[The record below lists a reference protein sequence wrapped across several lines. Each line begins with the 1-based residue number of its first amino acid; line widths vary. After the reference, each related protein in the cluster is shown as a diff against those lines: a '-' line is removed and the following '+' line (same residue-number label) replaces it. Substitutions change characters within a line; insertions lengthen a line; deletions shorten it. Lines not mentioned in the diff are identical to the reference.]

1 MRPASMRHRKIFALI
16 ILLLVGLPSYAQP
29 AASKKFV
36 FTTKSKEAIK
46 AVEQA
51 VKMIESFQPAP
62 EILPLAQKAVAA
74 DPDFAFAHYLVATF
88 TPPPPP
94 GTTPPQPANT
104 PKAHMDKA
112 LELSKR
118 ASDGERR
125 YLEAVALVRAQK
137 PAEALPL
144 LKQLVHDYPEERMVR
159 MMLGQV
165 LFNRGEL
172 DEARTNFERALAL
185 DNTTPRVHNLLGNY
199 HLLQG
204 HYAKAREM
212 YQHALKRTLKGTAP
226 FGPNFG
232 LAYTYVYEGNIP
244 EALKILTRFQ
254 DQYAQTSGA
263 AEFPPVFIWNAIAR
277 LHLENGQ
284 PAEAIKFYERG
295 YQTVPGSKLP
305 AEEKMIWQG
314 RLHHGRG
321 RALAKL
327 GKHEEAWKEAQ
338 LIKKMIDEN
347 PERGK
352 QFMPSYHYIAGYLK
366 LEGGDHATAL
376 EHLKQADQSDLFHKL
391 LLARAYDRSGDTA
404 NAQKLYREIVESKQN
419 SLERALSVPE
429 AKKKLKG

>member
-1 MRPASMRHRKIFALI
+1 MRLASMRRLKIFAV
-16 ILLLVGLPSYAQP
+16 ILLLTGLPAYAQP
-29 AASKKFV
+29 PASKKFV
-36 FTTKSKEAIK
+36 FTTKSKEAGE
-46 AVEQA
+46 AAGQA
-51 VKMIESFQPAP
+51 IRMIESFQPP
-62 EILPLAQKAVAA
+62 PDILPIAQKAVAA

-88 TPPPPP
+88 TPPPQP
-94 GTTPPQPANT
+94 GATPQTTNT

-125 YLEAVALVRAQK
+125 YIEAVALVRAQK

-144 LKQLVHDYPEERMVR
+144 LKQLAVDYPEERMVR

-172 DEARTNFERALAL
+172 EEARTNFERAVAL
-185 DNTTPRVHNLLGNY
+185 DNNTPRVYNLLGNY
-199 HLLQG
+199 HLLRG
-204 HYAKAREM
+204 DYARAREM
-212 YQHALKRTLKGTAP
+212 YRHALKRTVKGTAP

-232 LAYTYVYEGNIP
+232 LTYTYVYEGNIP
-244 EALKILTRFQ
+244 EALKVLTRFQ
-254 DQYAQTSGA
+254 DQYSRTSGA

-284 PAEAIKFYERG
+284 PAEALKFYERG

-327 GKHEEAWKEAQ
+327 GKHEEAWKEAE

-352 QFMPSYHYIAGYLK
+352 QFMPAYHYIAGYLK
-366 LEGGDHATAL
+366 LEGGDHAKAL
-376 EHLKQADQSDLFHKL
+376 EHLKQADQTDLFHKL
-391 LLARAYDRSGDTA
+391 LLARAYDRSGDA
-404 NAQKLYREIVESKQN
+404 ASAQKIYREIVDSKQN
-419 SLERALSVPE
+419 NLERALAVPE

>member
-1 MRPASMRHRKIFALI
+1 MRLASMRRLKIFAV
-16 ILLLVGLPSYAQP
+16 ILLFAGLLPAYAQQQP
-29 AASKKFV
+29 AGKKFA
-36 FTTKSKEAIK
+36 FTTKSKAAMEA
-46 AVEQA
+46 AAQA
-51 VKMIESFQPAP
+51 VKMIESFQPP
-62 EILPLAQKAVAA
+62 PDILPVAQKAVAA

-88 TPPPPP
+88 TPPPQP
-94 GTTPPQPANT
+94 GTTPSPANT

-125 YLEAVALVRAQK
+125 YIEAVALVRAQK

-144 LKQLVHDYPEERMVR
+144 LKQLAQDYPEERMVR

-165 LFNRGEL
+165 LLNRGEME
-172 DEARTNFERALAL
+172 EARANFERAVAL
-185 DNTTPRVHNLLGNY
+185 DNNTPRVYNLLGNY

-204 HYAKAREM
+204 DYAKAREM
-212 YQHALKRTLKGTAP
+212 YRQALKRTVKGTAP

-232 LAYTYVYEGNIP
+232 LTYTHVYEGNIP
-244 EALKILTRFQ
+244 EALKVLTHFQ
-254 DQYAQTSGA
+254 EQYSQTSGA
-263 AEFPPVFIWNAIAR
+263 SEFPPVFIWNAIAR

-295 YQTVPGSKLP
+295 FQTVPGSKLP

-327 GKHEEAWKEAQ
+327 GKHEEAWKEAE

-352 QFMPSYHYIAGYLK
+352 QFMPSYHYIAGYLR
-366 LEGGDHATAL
+366 LEGGDHAKAL

-391 LLARAYDRSGDTA
+391 LLARAYDRTGDTA
-404 NAQKLYREIVESKQN
+404 NAQKIYREIVESKQN

-429 AKKKLKG
+429 AKKRLKG

>member
-1 MRPASMRHRKIFALI
+1 MRLAPVRSLKIFAVV
-16 ILLLVGLPSYAQP
+16 LLLTGLPAYAQQS
-29 AASKKFV
+29 ASKKFV
-36 FTTKSKEAIK
+36 FTTKSKEARE
-46 AVEQA
+46 AAEQA
-51 VKMIESFQPAP
+51 VKMIESFQPPPA
-62 EILPLAQKAVAA
+62 ILPLAQKAVAA
-74 DPDFAFAHYLVATF
+74 DPDFAFAHYLLATF
-88 TPPPPP
+88 TPPPQP
-94 GTTPPQPANT
+94 GATPQPANT

-125 YLEAVALVRAQK
+125 YMEAVALVRAQK

-144 LKQLVHDYPEERMVR
+144 LKQLATDYPNERMVR

-165 LFNRGEL
+165 QFNRGEL
-172 DEARTNFERALAL
+172 EEARANFERALAL
-185 DNTTPRVHNLLGNY
+185 DNSTPRVYNLLGNY

-212 YQHALKRTLKGTAP
+212 YQHAVKRTVKGTAP

-232 LAYTYVYEGNIP
+232 LTYTYVYEGNIP
-244 EALKILTRFQ
+244 EALKVLTRFQ
-254 DQYAQTSGA
+254 DQYSQTSGA

-327 GKHEEAWKEAQ
+327 GKHEEAWKEAE

-352 QFMPSYHYIAGYLK
+352 QFMPSYHYIAGYLR
-366 LEGGDHATAL
+366 LEAGDNAKAL
-376 EHLKQADQSDLFHKL
+376 EHLKQADQTDLFHKL
-391 LLARAYDRSGDTA
+391 LLARAYDRSGDA
-404 NAQKLYREIVESKQN
+404 GSAQKLYREIVESKQN
-419 SLERALSVPE
+419 NLERALAVPE
-429 AKKKLKG
+429 ARKKLKG

>member
-1 MRPASMRHRKIFALI
+1 MRLAAMRSLKIFAA
-16 ILLLVGLPSYAQP
+16 ILLLTGLHANAQQQTG
-29 AASKKFV
+29 SKKFV
-36 FTTKSKEAIK
+36 FTTKSKEARE
-46 AVEQA
+46 AAGQA
-51 VKMIESFQPAP
+51 VKMIESFQPP
-62 EILPLAQKAVAA
+62 QDILPIAQKAVAA
-74 DPDFAFAHYLVATF
+74 DPDFAFGHYLVATF
-88 TPPPPP
+88 TPPPQP
-94 GTTPPQPANT
+94 GSTPPAGNT

-144 LKQLVHDYPEERMVR
+144 LKQLAQDYPEERMVR

-165 LFNRGEL
+165 LFNRGEIE
-172 DEARTNFERALAL
+172 EARTNFERAVAL
-185 DNTTPRVHNLLGNY
+185 DNSTPRVYNLLGNY
-199 HLLQG
+199 HLLRG
-204 HYAKAREM
+204 DYAKAREM
-212 YQHALKRTLKGTAP
+212 YRHSLKRKVKGTAP

-232 LAYTYVYEGNIP
+232 LTYTYVYEGNIP
-244 EALKILTRFQ
+244 EALKVLTRFQ
-254 DQYAQTSGA
+254 DEYAQTSGA

-284 PAEAIKFYERG
+284 AEEALKFYEQG

-305 AEEKMIWQG
+305 PEEKMIWEG

-327 GKHEEAWKEAQ
+327 GKHEEAWKEAE
-338 LIKKMIDEN
+338 LIKKMIDDN

-352 QFMPSYHYIAGYLK
+352 QFIPSYHYIAGYLK
-366 LEGGDHATAL
+366 LEGGDYAKAL
-376 EHLKQADQSDLFHKL
+376 EHLKQADQTDLFHKL
-391 LLARAYDRSGDTA
+391 LLARAYDRTGDTA
-404 NAQKLYREIVESKQN
+404 SAQKLYREIVESKQN
-419 SLERALSVPE
+419 SLERALAVPE

>member
-1 MRPASMRHRKIFALI
+1 MRSLKIFAAV
-16 ILLLVGLPSYAQP
+16 LLLAGLPAYAQQSG
-29 AASKKFV
+29 SKKFV
-36 FTTKSKEAIK
+36 FTTKSKEAREA
-46 AVEQA
+46 AVQA

-62 EILPLAQKAVAA
+62 AILPLAQKAAAA

-88 TPPPPP
+88 TQPPQP
-94 GTTPPQPANT
+94 GTTPQAGNT
-104 PKAHMDKA
+104 SQAHMDKA

-125 YLEAVALVRAQK
+125 YLEAIALVRAQK

-144 LKQLVHDYPEERMVR
+144 LKQLAQDYPEERMVR

-172 DEARTNFERALAL
+172 GEARTNFERAVAL
-185 DNTTPRVHNLLGNY
+185 DNSTPRVYNLLGNY
-199 HLLQG
+199 HLLHG
-204 HYAKAREM
+204 DYAKAREM
-212 YQHALKRTLKGTAP
+212 YQHALKRTVKGTAP

-232 LAYTYVYEGNIP
+232 LAYTYVYEANIP
-244 EALKILTRFQ
+244 EALNVLTRFQ
-254 DQYAQTSGA
+254 DQYSQTSGA

-305 AEEKMIWQG
+305 AQEKMIWQG

-327 GKHEEAWKEAQ
+327 GKHEEAWKEAE

-366 LEGGDHATAL
+366 LEGGDHAKAV
-376 EHLKQADQSDLFHKL
+376 EHLKQADQTDLFHKL
-391 LLARAYDRSGDTA
+391 LLARAYERSGDTA

-419 SLERALSVPE
+419 NLERALAVPE

>member
-1 MRPASMRHRKIFALI
+1 MSLTSMRRLKNFALV
-16 ILLLVGLPSYAQP
+16 LLLTCLPAYAQQS
-29 AASKKFV
+29 AGKKFV
-36 FTTKSKEAIK
+36 FTTKSNEAR
-46 AVEQA
+46 AAAEQA
-51 VKMIESFQPAP
+51 IKMIESFQPAP
-62 EILPLAQKAVAA
+62 GILPLAQKAVAA
-74 DPDFAFAHYLVATF
+74 DPDFAFAHYLLATF
-88 TPPPPP
+88 TPPPQP
-94 GTTPPQPANT
+94 GASPQPANT

-112 LELSKR
+112 IELSKR

-125 YLEAVALVRAQK
+125 YLEAVTLVRAQK

-144 LKQLVHDYPEERMVR
+144 LKQLSQDYPEERMVR

-172 DEARTNFERALAL
+172 AEARTHFERAVAL
-185 DNTTPRVHNLLGNY
+185 DNSTPRVYNFLGNY

-204 HYAKAREM
+204 DHAKARES
-212 YQHALKRTLKGTAP
+212 YQHALKRTVKGTAP

-232 LAYTYVYEGNIP
+232 LAFNYVYEGNIP
-244 EALKILTRFQ
+244 EALKVLTRFQ
-254 DQYAQTSGA
+254 EQYSQTSGA

-277 LHLENGQ
+277 LHLENGE
-284 PAEAIKFYERG
+284 PAEALKFYERG
-295 YQTVPGSKLP
+295 YQTVPGSKLA
-305 AEEKMIWQG
+305 AEEKLIWQG

-321 RALAKL
+321 RSLAKL
-327 GKHEEAWKEAQ
+327 GKHEEAWKEAE

-352 QFMPSYHYIAGYLK
+352 QFMPSYHYIAGYLR
-366 LEGGDHATAL
+366 LEGGDHVKAI
-376 EHLKQADQSDLFHKL
+376 EHLKQADQNDLFHKL
-391 LLARAYDRSGDTA
+391 LLARAYDRAGDAA

>member
-1 MRPASMRHRKIFALI
+1 MRRLKNLAL
-16 ILLLVGLPSYAQP
+16 ILLLTGLPVYAQQS
-29 AASKKFV
+29 ASKKFV
-36 FTTKSKEAIK
+36 FTTKSNEAR
-46 AVEQA
+46 AAAEQA
-51 VKMIESFQPAP
+51 IKMIESFQPAP
-62 EILPLAQKAVAA
+62 EILPLAQRAVAA
-74 DPDFAFAHYLVATF
+74 DPDFAFGHYLLATF
-88 TPPPPP
+88 TPPPQP
-94 GTTPPQPANT
+94 GASPQPANT

-125 YLEAVALVRAQK
+125 YIEAVALVRAQK
-137 PAEALPL
+137 PADALPL
-144 LKQLVHDYPEERMVR
+144 LKQLVADYPEERMAR

-172 DEARTNFERALAL
+172 QEARTHLERALAL
-185 DNTTPRVHNLLGNY
+185 DNSTPRVYNLLGNY
-199 HLLQG
+199 HLLQSD
-204 HYAKAREM
+204 YASARAM
-212 YQHALKRTLKGTAP
+212 YQQALKRTVKGTAP
-226 FGPNFG
+226 FGPSFG
-232 LAYTYVYEGNIP
+232 LTYTHIYEGNIP
-244 EALKILTRFQ
+244 EALKVLTRFQ
-254 DQYAQTSGA
+254 DQYARTSGA
-263 AEFPPVFIWNAIAR
+263 SEFPPVFIWNAIAR

-321 RALAKL
+321 RSLAKL
-327 GKHEEAWKEAQ
+327 GKHEEAWKEAE

-352 QFMPSYHYIAGYLK
+352 QFMPSYHYIAGYLR
-366 LEGGDHATAL
+366 LEGGDHAKAI
-376 EHLKQADQSDLFHKL
+376 EHLKQADQTDLFHKL

-419 SLERALSVPE
+419 NLERALAVPE

>member
-1 MRPASMRHRKIFALI
+1 MRLAAMRSLKIFAV
-16 ILLLVGLPSYAQP
+16 ILLLTGLPASAQQQ
-29 AASKKFV
+29 AGSKKFV
-36 FTTKSKEAIK
+36 FTTKSQEARE
-46 AVEQA
+46 AAGQA
-51 VKMIESFQPAP
+51 VKMIESFHPAP
-62 EILPLAQKAVAA
+62 EILPFAQKAVAA
-74 DPDFAFAHYLVATF
+74 DSDFAFGHYLVATF
-88 TPPPPP
+88 TPPPQP
-94 GTTPPQPANT
+94 GSTPQPANT

-137 PAEALPL
+137 PADALPL
-144 LKQLVHDYPEERMVR
+144 LKQLAQDYPEERMAR

-165 LFNRGEL
+165 LLNRGEME
-172 DEARTNFERALAL
+172 EARTNFERAVAL
-185 DNTTPRVHNLLGNY
+185 DNSTPRVYNLLGNY
-199 HLLQG
+199 HLLRG
-204 HYAKAREM
+204 DYAQARTM
-212 YQHALKRTLKGTAP
+212 YQQALKRTAKGTAP

-232 LAYTYVYEGNIP
+232 LTYTYVYEANIP
-244 EALKILTRFQ
+244 QALKVLTRFQ
-254 DQYAQTSGA
+254 DQYTQTSGA

-277 LHLENGQ
+277 LHLENGHPQ
-284 PAEAIKFYERG
+284 EAIKFYERG

-305 AEEKMIWQG
+305 PEEKMIWQG

-327 GKHEEAWKEAQ
+327 GKHEEAWKEAD

-366 LEGGDHATAL
+366 LEGGDHAKAV
-376 EHLKQADQSDLFHKL
+376 EHLKQADQTDLFHKL
-391 LLARAYDRSGDTA
+391 LLARAYDRAGDTA
-404 NAQKLYREIVESKQN
+404 NAQKLYREIVESRQN
-419 SLERALSVPE
+419 NLERALAVPE

>member
-1 MRPASMRHRKIFALI
+1 MRLASMRSLKIFAVILI
-16 ILLLVGLPSYAQP
+16 LTGLPAYAQQSG
-29 AASKKFV
+29 SKKFV
-36 FTTKSKEAIK
+36 FTTKSKAAMEA
-46 AVEQA
+46 AGQA
-51 VKMIESFQPAP
+51 IKMIESFQPAP
-62 EILPLAQKAVAA
+62 DILPVAQKAVAA

-88 TPPPPP
+88 TPPPQP
-94 GTTPPQPANT
+94 GTTPPPANT

-125 YLEAVALVRAQK
+125 YIEAVALVRAQK

-144 LKQLVHDYPEERMVR
+144 LKQLAQDYPEERMAR

-165 LFNRGEL
+165 LLTRGQME
-172 DEARTNFERALAL
+172 EARANFERAVAL
-185 DNTTPRVHNLLGNY
+185 DNSTPRVYNLLGNY

-204 HYAKAREM
+204 DYAKAREM
-212 YQHALKRTLKGTAP
+212 YQQALKRTVKGTAP

-232 LAYTYVYEGNIP
+232 LSYTYVYEGKIP
-244 EALKILTRFQ
+244 EALKVLTRFQ
-254 DQYAQTSGA
+254 DEYTRTSGA

-284 PAEAIKFYERG
+284 PAEALKFYERG

-327 GKHEEAWKEAQ
+327 GKHEEAWKEAE

-352 QFMPSYHYIAGYLK
+352 QFMPSYHYIVGYLR
-366 LEGGDHATAL
+366 LEGGDHAKAL
-376 EHLKQADQSDLFHKL
+376 EHLKQADQTDLFHKL
-391 LLARAYDRSGDTA
+391 LLARAYDRTGDTA
-404 NAQKLYREIVESKQN
+404 TAQKIYREIVESKQN

>member
-1 MRPASMRHRKIFALI
+1 MRLASMRSLKFFAV
-16 ILLLVGLPSYAQP
+16 ILLLTGLPAYAQQTV
-29 AASKKFV
+29 SKKFV
-36 FTTKSKEAIK
+36 FTTKSREAREV
-46 AVEQA
+46 AGQA
-51 VKMIESFQPAP
+51 IKMIESFQPAP

-74 DPDFAFAHYLVATF
+74 DPDFAFAHYLLATF
-88 TPPPPP
+88 TPPPQP
-94 GTTPPQPANT
+94 GTTPTPANT

-112 LELSKR
+112 IELSKR

-125 YLEAVALVRAQK
+125 YLEAIALVRAQK
-137 PAEALPL
+137 PADALPL
-144 LKQLVHDYPEERMVR
+144 LRQLAQDYPEERMVR

-165 LFNRGEL
+165 LLNRGEL
-172 DEARTNFERALAL
+172 EEARTNFERAVAL
-185 DNTTPRVHNLLGNY
+185 DNSTPRAYNLLGNY

-204 HYAKAREM
+204 DYARAREM
-212 YQHALKRTLKGTAP
+212 YRQALQRTAKGTAP

-232 LAYTYVYEGNIP
+232 LAYTHVYEANIP
-244 EALKILTRFQ
+244 EALKVLTRFQ
-254 DQYAQTSGA
+254 EQYAQTSGA

-295 YQTVPGSKLP
+295 YQTVPGSKLA

-327 GKHEEAWKEAQ
+327 GKHEEAWKEAE
-338 LIKKMIDEN
+338 LIKKMIEEN

-352 QFMPSYHYIAGYLK
+352 QFMTSYHYIAGYLK
-366 LEGGDHATAL
+366 LEGGDHAKAI
-376 EHLKQADQSDLFHKL
+376 EHLKQADLTDLFHKL

-419 SLERALSVPE
+419 NLERALAVPE
-429 AKKKLKG
+429 ARKKLKG